1 MVKLLLAALCLY
13 CLSAPAWPQTPDT
26 PAAVDAAPEAGSE
39 QILVTGQKPGPGLW
53 KVSRGEH
60 VLWVFGTYAPL
71 PRKMEWRSHEVE
83 TILSQSQEY
92 IEQPS
97 STLDVSYWKMAL
109 LIPRMFGLKKNPD
122 GAQLRELVPADVYAR
137 WLVLKEKYIG
147 KDEGIESERPIFAAE
162 ELFSKALK
170 HSGLT
175 NDGEVADAIGN
186 IVKKNKIKRTSPGI
200 KLPVKD
206 PSRMLKNFKAGT
218 LDDIAC
224 LSKTLDRLETDI
236 DAMRVRA
243 NAWAK
248 GDLAV
253 IEKLGYPDREGACR
267 AAMTEAAFIQN
278 EPGFKES
285 RPRMREAWLEAAEK
299 ALAANKSTFA
309 VLKLN
314 ELLDPKGLLSVLQA
328 RGYVVEKPE

>member
-13 CLSAPAWPQTPDT
+13 SLSAPAWPQTPDA
-26 PAAVDAAPEAGSE
+26 PAVVDEAPEAVSE

-53 KVSRGEH
+53 KVSKDEH

-71 PRKMEWRSHEVE
+71 PKKMEWRSREVE

-92 IEQPS
+92 IDPPS
-97 STLDVSYWKMAL
+97 ANLDVSYWKL
-109 LIPRMFGLKKNPD
+109 VTLIPQVFGLKKNPD
-122 GAQLRELVPADVYAR
+122 GAQLRDLVPADVYAR

-147 KDEGIESERPIFAAE
+147 KDEGIEKERPIFAAE

-170 HSGLT
+170 QAGLT
-175 NDGEVADAIGN
+175 NDGEVGDAIGK
-186 IVKKNKIKRTSPGI
+186 IVKKSKIKRTSPGI
-200 KLPVKD
+200 KLAVKD
-206 PSRMLKNFKAGT
+206 PSRMMKNFKAGT

-224 LSKTLDRLETDI
+224 FSKTLDRLETDL

-253 IEKLGYPDREGACR
+253 IEKLGYADREGACK
-267 AAMTEAAFIQN
+267 AAISEAAFIQN

-314 ELLDPKGLLSVLQA
+314 ELLDPKGLLSELQA